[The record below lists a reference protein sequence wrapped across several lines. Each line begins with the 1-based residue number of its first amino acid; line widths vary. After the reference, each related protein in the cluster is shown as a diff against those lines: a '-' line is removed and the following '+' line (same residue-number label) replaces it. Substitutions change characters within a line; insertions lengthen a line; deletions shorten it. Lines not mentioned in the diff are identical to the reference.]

1 MAGTFEAPEVVQE
14 ELDILIIG
22 GGMAS
27 CGTAYEIMRWA
38 EAVKAET
45 GKDLKIKL
53 VDKAALDRSGAV
65 AQGLS
70 AINTYIGDKQDPA
83 DYARMISNDLMG
95 ITRDDLTYDCGRNV
109 DDAVHLFEEWGLP
122 IWKTDASGV
131 RHDGADAIKEGIPS
145 LKDGGQP
152 VRSGK
157 WQIMI
162 NGESYKWIVAEGAK
176 KALGLAR
183 IEERIFIVHLINDK
197 NDPSRIAGAAGFSV
211 RENKIYIY
219 KAKAVML
226 AAGGCV
232 NLFRPRSVGEGQGRA
247 WYPVWNAGS
256 TYAMAAEAGAEMTM
270 MENRFVPARFK
281 DGYGPVG
288 AWFLLFKAK
297 AMNAYGE
304 DYMVKNKE
312 MLNDYPPYGQ
322 ANVPAACLRNHLM
335 LKEMKEGRGPIWMDT
350 VTALGKLKETL
361 SAKEVKHLEAEA
373 WEDFLDMSVGQC
385 GVWVGENIEPEKKMS
400 ELMPTE
406 PYLLG
411 SHSGC
416 CGIWVSGPTDLGAP
430 TTETEPGVPAHLPSG
445 WNWGYRSM
453 TTVKGLFTAGDGVGA
468 SGHKFSSGSFAE
480 GRLAAKAMVK
490 YALDNPD
497 YKLEFD
503 ETPEQIAETIWRPVR
518 TFLEH
523 KDYTTAID
531 INPHYITPKMLQFRL
546 QKIMDEYVAGCSTY
560 YNTNDK
566 MLAVAEEKLEML
578 KEDSKKLRAKDLH
591 ELLRAWENYHRILTA
606 EAHMKHIQFREESRY
621 PGFYY
626 RTDKNFVDEKN
637 WHCFVN
643 SIYDKHSKKWTCFK
657 RAHVDLVDKS
667 KLFKTAAAH

>member
-1 MAGTFEAPEVVQE
+1 MAGTFDSPEIVQE
-14 ELDILIIG
+14 ELDILIVG
-22 GGMAS
+22 GGMAA
-27 CGTAYEIMRWA
+27 CGTGYEVMRWA

-45 GKDLKIKL
+45 GKELKIKL

-65 AQGLS
+65 AMGLS
-70 AINTYIGDKQDPA
+70 AINTYIGPRQDPA
-83 DYARMISNDLMG
+83 DYARMVSNDLMG
-95 ITRDDLTYDCGRNV
+95 ITRDDLAYDLGRNV
-109 DDAVHLFEEWGLP
+109 DDSVHLFEEWGLP
-122 IWKTDASGV
+122 IWKTDANGV
-131 RHDGADAIKEGIPS
+131 RHDGADAIKEGLPA
-145 LKDGGQP
+145 LKDGGEP

-162 NGESYKWIVAEGAK
+162 NGESYKWIVAEAAK
-176 KALGLAR
+176 KALGLDR
-183 IEERIFIVHLINDK
+183 IQERVFIVHLINDK
-197 NDPSRIAGAAGFSV
+197 NDPNRIAGAAGFSV
-211 RENKIYIY
+211 RDNKIYIY
-219 KAKAVML
+219 KAKTVML

-232 NLFRPRSVGEGQGRA
+232 NLFRPRSVGEGTGRA

-256 TYAMAAEAGAEMTM
+256 TYAMAAEAGAELTM

-304 DYMVKNKE
+304 DYMAKNKD

-322 ANVPAACLRNHLM
+322 AAVPASCLRNHLM

-350 VTALGKLKETL
+350 VTALAKLRETL
-361 SAKEVKHLEAEA
+361 SPKEVKHLEAEA
-373 WEDFLDMSVGQC
+373 WEDFLDMCIGQC
-385 GVWVGENIEPEKKMS
+385 GIWVGENIEPEKKMS

-430 TTETEPGVPAHLPSG
+430 SDEKEAGVPAHLPKG

-468 SGHKFSSGSFAE
+468 SGHKFSSGSHAE
-480 GRLAAKAMVK
+480 GRMAAKAMVK
-490 YALDNPD
+490 YCVDNPS
-497 YKLEFD
+497 LSPEFD
-503 ETPEQIAETIWRPVR
+503 ETPEQIAEAIYKPVR
-518 TFLEH
+518 NFIAH
-523 KDYTTAID
+523 KDYSTAID
-531 INPHYITPKMLQFRL
+531 VNPNYITPKMLQFRL
-546 QKIMDEYVAGCSTY
+546 QKIMDEYVAGVATY

-578 KEDSKKLRAKDLH
+578 KEDAQKMRAKDLH

-643 SIYDKHSKKWTCFK
+643 SVYDKKSKQWTCFK

-667 KLFKTAAAH
+667 KLFKAAAH